1 MIRITYLSEES
12 TPWTPRM
19 LLDLLR
25 QCHLNNPELGLT
37 GLLVHGNGSFLQTI
51 EGDDDAVDALVAKIA
66 RDPRHKNFRVL
77 RREVIQR
84 RLYGGWS
91 MGFQRLSEE
100 MLKDVPELENFVL
113 DDFNPEYLS
122 EHPVAVESLLQRHRS
137 QHWDPLMRELDA
149 RDNFI
154 IELRNAL
161 AGARQRNEMAGLL
174 IESVI
179 ESASNGGLDPA
190 HVELCRAVLASLRLP
205 LGPDL
210 AGLADSL

>member
-154 IELRNAL
+154 VELRNAL

>member
-25 QCHLNNPELGLT
+25 QCHLNNPDLGLT

-51 EGDDDAVDALVAKIA
+51 EGDDDAVDTLVAKIA
-66 RDPRHKNFRVL
+66 RDPRHKNFRIL

-122 EHPVAVESLLQRHRS
+122 ENPVAVESLLHQHRS
-137 QHWDPLMRELDA
+137 QHWDPLLRELDA

-190 HVELCRAVLASLRLP
+190 HVELCRAILASLRSP
-205 LGPDL
+205 LAPDL
-210 AGLADSL
+210 AGLTDAL

>member
-66 RDPRHKNFRVL
+66 RDPRHKNFRIL

-100 MLKDVPELENFVL
+100 MLRDVPELENFVL

>member
-1 MIRITYLSEES
+1 
-12 TPWTPRM
+12 
-19 LLDLLR
+19 
-25 QCHLNNPELGLT
+25 
-37 GLLVHGNGSFLQTI
+37 
-51 EGDDDAVDALVAKIA
+51 
-66 RDPRHKNFRVL
+66 
-77 RREVIQR
+77 
-84 RLYGGWS
+84 
-91 MGFQRLSEE
+91 

>member
-25 QCHLNNPELGLT
+25 QCHLNNPDLGLT
-37 GLLVHGNGSFLQTI
+37 GLLVHGNGAFLQTI
-51 EGDDDAVDALVAKIA
+51 EGDDDAVDTLVAKIA
-66 RDPRHKNFRVL
+66 RDPRHKNFRIL

-122 EHPVAVESLLQRHRS
+122 ENPVAVESLLQKHRS
-137 QHWDPLMRELDA
+137 QHWDPLLRELDA

-190 HVELCRAVLASLRLP
+190 HVELCRAILASLRSP
-205 LGPDL
+205 LAPDL
-210 AGLADSL
+210 AGLTDAL

>member
-210 AGLADSL
+210 AG

>member
-100 MLKDVPELENFVL
+100 MLRDVPELENFVL

>member
-66 RDPRHKNFRVL
+66 RDPRHKNFRIL

-190 HVELCRAVLASLRLP
+190 HVDLCRAVLASLRLP